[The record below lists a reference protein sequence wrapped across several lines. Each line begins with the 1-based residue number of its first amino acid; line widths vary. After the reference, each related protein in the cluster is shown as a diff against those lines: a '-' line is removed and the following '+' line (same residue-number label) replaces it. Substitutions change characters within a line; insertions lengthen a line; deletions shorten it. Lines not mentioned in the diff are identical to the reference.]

1 MPRVVVFLDMHF
13 YFHFHS
19 RRIRKYLTSEST
31 HCLVRATVISR
42 IDYYFFSTSK
52 LVRPLANSFPLPQ
65 GRIQDLFKEGVVSMR
80 VKFSP
85 SGIPDLGTLK
95 QQFPEPHF
103 VISCISF
110 SLSCY
115 FCRVLRDFGSSGPG
129 LAVEGLQ
136 SSTAGNYCTLHPDN
150 LVFLCFK
157 YFAVDLV
164 ALRRPPFQ
172 TWIASVYDTVIRHL
186 RSEFQVLVCLLF
198 IGGHFLP
205 KAGDQMFYLFIAKVQ
220 KEQGILLFVHWKLA

>member
-1 MPRVVVFLDMHF
+1 
-13 YFHFHS
+13 
-19 RRIRKYLTSEST
+19 
-31 HCLVRATVISR
+31 
-42 IDYYFFSTSK
+42 
-52 LVRPLANSFPLPQ
+52 PQ

-85 SGIPDLGTLK
+85 SGIPDLGALR
-95 QQFPEPHF
+95 QQFPESHF
-103 VISCISF
+103 F
-110 SLSCY
+110 Y
-115 FCRVLRDFGSSGPG
+115 RVTGF
-129 LAVEGLQ
+129 Q
-136 SSTAGNYCTLHPDN
+136 SNGFLHRTFYRDN

-164 ALRRPPFQ
+164 ALRSPPFQ
-172 TWIASVYDTVIRHL
+172 TCIASVYDTVIRHL
-186 RSEFQVLVCLLF
+186 RREFQVLVCLLF